1 MVRANLTF
9 MAVELAKAGNLVA
22 LPLCKG
28 GAMKKFA
35 NCSLLLILFAVQG
48 CMAAMMLPMMAAMGM
63 SSTKSPQKKAEASAA
78 EARARYLENYND
90 YRAGMEKIN
99 RERQRRK
106 LKPQKILSFEEWI
119 DTLSLSPQDRQ
130 ALSGPPP

>member
-1 MVRANLTF
+1 
-9 MAVELAKAGNLVA
+9 
-22 LPLCKG
+22 
-28 GAMKKFA
+28 MKKFA
-35 NCSLLLILFAVQG
+35 KCSLLLILFTVQG

-63 SSTKSPQKKAEASAA
+63 SSTKSPQKKADASAA
-78 EARARYLENYND
+78 EARARYLESYND

-99 RERQRRK
+99 QERQRRK

-130 ALSGPPP
+130 ALLGPPP